1 MVLVDGN
8 RHPGSC
14 GPLGWT
20 ALADTVQGCLS
31 MDVWLL
37 TLVKRPGLMS
47 MALENTAAYESCHL
61 LVTTVRM
68 LARLTSSDVLCR
80 FQLERLGYFCVDP
93 DSTPDHLVLNR
104 TCSLKA
110 TKATVS
116 ALAK

>member
-1 MVLVDGN
+1 
-8 RHPGSC
+8 
-14 GPLGWT
+14 
-20 ALADTVQGCLS
+20 
-31 MDVWLL
+31 
-37 TLVKRPGLMS
+37 MS
-47 MALENTAAYESCHL
+47 MAVNTQL
-61 LVTTVRM
+61 LAISQILLKPDSM
-68 LARLTSSDVLCR
+68 PGWPLCICLCR